1 MAKARKVLIIEVVD
15 DSQELSDAISERL
28 QNENFEVAKLK
39 NGKDGLDWA
48 LSHHPDIILLD
59 INMPIMSGSEML
71 EKLREDNWGSSVP
84 VIVLSNVSDSAT
96 IYNVISQSGK
106 TNTLNDYLVK
116 SETSLKQITDLIKL
130 KTQQ

>member
-1 MAKARKVLIIEVVD
+1 MAKARKVLIIEVGD

-116 SETSLKQITDLIKL
+116 SETSLKQIIDLIKI
-130 KTQQ
+130 KTQE

>member
-116 SETSLKQITDLIKL
+116 SETSLKQIIDLIKL
-130 KTQQ
+130 KTQE

>member
-84 VIVLSNVSDSAT
+84 VIVLSNVYDSAT

-116 SETSLKQITDLIKL
+116 SETSLKQIIDLIKI
-130 KTQQ
+130 KTQE

>member
-1 MAKARKVLIIEVVD
+1 MAKARKVLIIEVGA

-116 SETSLKQITDLIKL
+116 SETSLKQIIDLIKI
-130 KTQQ
+130 KTQE